1 MNFLNDIGNQIRD
14 LFTSMTPSAR
24 IMAGLMVAV
33 VVVSLGWIMT
43 GGASGTKY
51 EYLFGGRNF
60 SDAEL
65 TSWEAAFGSAQ
76 LGDYERV
83 GQRIKVPSLKKDQY
97 LKALGTANSLP
108 QSHSSPMD
116 KALNGNSPWDPNSL
130 IEKRSVFARQQV
142 LGNTIKQHN
151 GIQNAIVNFDEQ
163 RAGFGR
169 KADRVCTISVQ
180 GQNGIPVSQN
190 LLRNFAKMATHTFA
204 GLTMEN
210 VTVIDLGTS
219 SIVYGGSGDGTSAE
233 ENPYFAA
240 QTQWESM
247 YESKVSAL
255 LSDFQAKV
263 AVNVIL
269 DPTMRTQSEKLN
281 YQQQPVAVSSSTL
294 TKSSENNKL
303 APGGQPGAAPN
314 GVSNQPTS
322 ISANTAGQNSKLKE
336 TQENEQRLASHEA
349 SVTTTLGLIPKM
361 VNVSVGI
368 PESHYRNVALQKF
381 RLNNPGKPDS
391 DAPVPT
397 ETELTALRAQEEAA
411 VRAAVETIPVGGR
424 EGDDRKAMVSV
435 YSYIDLP
442 TLENP
447 EPTMSENALTWLAGS
462 WSTLAL
468 IALVLVSMGM
478 MFSWLKSPVT
488 SSSTDKRF
496 ADGFGLEIP
505 SIPIDQ
511 LDIASEGGAGG
522 MDADGRRRPLA
533 LEVTGQEMKED
544 LSTII
549 KENPDAA
556 VNLIK
561 AWIGEAA

>member
-1 MNFLNDIGNQIRD
+1 
-14 LFTSMTPSAR
+14 MTPSAR
-24 IMAGLMVAV
+24 IMAGLMVTV
-33 VVVSLGWIMT
+33 VVVSLGWIMA

-51 EYLFGGRNF
+51 EYLFGGRSF

-65 TSWEAAFGSAQ
+65 TTWEAAFGTAQ

-83 GQRIKVPSLKKDQY
+83 GQRIKIPSEKKDQY
-97 LKALGTANSLP
+97 LKALGASNALP
-108 QSHSSPMD
+108 QSHNSAME
-116 KALNGNSPWDPNSL
+116 KALNDNNIFDPSSL
-130 IEKRSVFARQQV
+130 IDKRTVFARQQQ
-142 LGNTIKQHN
+142 LEDTIKKHT

-180 GQNGIPVSQN
+180 GYNGIPVPQN
-190 LLRNFAKMATHTFA
+190 LLRNFAKLATRTFA
-204 GLTMEN
+204 GLSLDDVM
-210 VTVIDLGTS
+210 VIDLGTS
-219 SIVYGGSGDGTSAE
+219 SIVYGGGSAADD
-233 ENPYFAA
+233 NPYFAA
-240 QTQWESM
+240 QAQWESM
-247 YESKVSAL
+247 YEAKVSAL
-255 LSDFQAKV
+255 LSDFEARV
-263 AVNVIL
+263 AVNVVL

-294 TKSSENNKL
+294 TKSSENSKA
-303 APGGQPGAAPN
+303 APGGQPGAGPN
-314 GVSNQPTS
+314 GVSNQPTA
-322 ISANTAGQNSKLKE
+322 ITANSAGQNSKLKE

-349 SVTTTLGLIPKM
+349 SVTTVLGLIPKA

-368 PESHYRNVALQKF
+368 PESHYRKIALQKF
-381 RLNNPGKPDS
+381 RLNNPDKPDT

-397 ETELTALRAQEEAA
+397 EAELAVLRADEEKA
-411 VRAAVETIPVGGR
+411 VRAALETIPVGGR
-424 EGDDRKAMVSV
+424 EGDDRKALVEV
-435 YSYIDLP
+435 YSFVDLP
-442 TLENP
+442 APVVEEASL
-447 EPTMSENALTWLAGS
+447 SDNAIAWMADS

-468 IALVLVSMGM
+468 IALVLISLGM
-478 MFSWLKSPVT
+478 MFSWLKSPLAGG
-488 SSSTDKRF
+488 SADKRF

-511 LDIASEGGAGG
+511 LDLAASADGAVG
-522 MDADGRRRPLA
+522 ADGRRRPPA

-561 AWIGEAA
+561 AWISEAA